1 MKGMIFAAGMGT
13 RLRPITDTRPKAL
26 VEVAGR
32 PMLDHVIT
40 RMIHA
45 GITEIV
51 INVHHLAPMIRS
63 FLDANSNFGITIH
76 VSDESKRLLDTGGG
90 ILKARQWLDGSE
102 PFVVHNADIMTDIDL
117 RLIEEQ
123 HAKSNADATLL
134 VAHRDT
140 SRYLLF
146 DKQLRMHG
154 WLNRSSGEVIPKGL
168 DADAFTPLAFGGIH
182 VLSPSIFPALE
193 RWNNA
198 LPEPDDAA
206 DAPGIRKFSITPFYA
221 ASAATLH
228 IGGFCP
234 AADSYRWVDVGRPET
249 LARAEAIFAD
259 TGYNYGR
266 P

>member
-13 RLRPITDTRPKAL
+13 RLRPLTDSRPKAL

-40 RMIHA
+40 RMVRA

-63 FLDANSNFGITIH
+63 FLEVNSNFGINIR
-76 VSDESKRLLDTGGG
+76 VSDESDRLLDTGGG

-117 RLIEEQ
+117 RLIEER
-123 HAKSNADATLL
+123 HAQSQADATLL

-140 SRYLLF
+140 SRYILF
-146 DKQLRMHG
+146 DKHMRMHG
-154 WLNRSSGEVIPKGL
+154 WLNRSSGEVIPQGL
-168 DADAFTPLAFGGIH
+168 DTADFTSVAFGGIH

-193 RWNNA
+193 RWNNS
-198 LPEPDDAA
+198 LPAA
-206 DAPGIRKFSITPFYA
+206 DDSTDASGIRKFSIIPFYA
-221 ASAATLH
+221 ASAAALR
-228 IGGFCP
+228 IDGFCP

-249 LARAEAIFAD
+249 LARAESLFAAGD
-259 TGYNYGR
+259 DYGR